1 MQTVRLKARIGSLQQ
16 ACSVNKFLP
25 LTCSRYPPP
34 QRRFQSSRE
43 PHDEASGTTTPVPEG
58 SATKNSKCPFYFEAG
73 YAVFAKRRSRP
84 FPPPF
89 LSIPSGSFSDPLSTH
104 NQSRDRRPEV
114 NGDLIRG
121 VTNGDDAV
129 LVNENFVCANDGV
142 GAWAQ
147 KEKGHAAYVTSS
159 REKLAIKAAERGQKE
174 FHASQAKLQDAWLV
188 GCSKLKF

>member
-1 MQTVRLKARIGSLQQ
+1 VSILQSHCHHHLEIFPGLHQTLHKGMQAVRLKPGIGLLQQ
-16 ACSVNKFLP
+16 VSSSVNKFLP

-34 QRRFQSSRE
+34 QPPAQRRWQSSRE
-43 PHDEASGTTTPVPEG
+43 PHDEGSGTTTPVPEG

-89 LSIPSGSFSDPLSTH
+89 LSLPSGSFSDPLSTH
-104 NQSRDRRPEV
+104 HQSRDRRPPEV
-114 NGDLIRG
+114 DGQLIRG

-129 LVNENFVCANDGV
+129 LVNENFVIANDGV

-147 KEKGHAAYVTSS
+147 KEKGHAA
-159 REKLAIKAAERGQKE
+159 
-174 FHASQAKLQDAWLV
+174 
-188 GCSKLKF
+188 